1 MAHLILF
8 SDANFQGD
16 HKHILD
22 ATQTL
27 AYVDDGECIAD
38 CEWPHSVSS
47 VVILSGNWQFF
58 AQDNFEDP
66 YEVVLG
72 PGLYRFVN
80 TYKLENDNIRS
91 LQPVDDGPTIPG
103 EPLTSFITLFEHVNF
118 RGNHIHLVEAQADLD
133 SSFDFAGTTSSLV
146 VELGNWSFYSDTEF
160 DGSYPDQ
167 PVVGPGIYPAT
178 TDIGIGN
185 DSIVSLQ
192 PVDDPATVSNSVDN
206 HVILFR
212 WISFFGPHRHVVA
225 PEPNLN
231 ADDDDDFNDAVESLA
246 ILVGSWWLYSD
257 AGFSGLYKDDA
268 LPPGNYPYIDQV
280 GLKDDDMSSLRPVVD
295 VPVTTGDP
303 IVGEIILFRDVNF
316 GGPHKHVVNA
326 EQNLNA
332 DDDDDFNDAVSS
344 FVIIQGNWKFYRNA
358 GFDDDYPAVLGPG
371 LYPWVESVK
380 IRNDDISSVQVV
392 DAEPNIPPGAPLTA
406 HMALFQHQSLR
417 GDHRHVFQEVDS
429 FYTLDDVPPP
439 SPNNPDLSFDNQA
452 SSMMVFLGNWQ
463 TFADQGLGNVFPPIL
478 GPGIYSQLP
487 QGIDN
492 DAISSVM
499 PTGLSPTASGSPMLG
514 HIILFENGQLH
525 GDHKHIFNAEPD
537 LNNDEDDSFNDET
550 SSLVVYPNAA
560 WDVKWKLYR
569 DSDYQARFDVILGA
583 GRFPSLG
590 PTNIT
595 NDALSSLEL
604 AGDRYDFTGEVTV
617 NIKSGSFPGPITH
630 DVSITFI
637 FLPDTMAL
645 LLETPFD
652 PFDGPSDSTISLV
665 NAGTGSM
672 LPDGTLTLPAVQIKV
687 TVSVGVTNID
697 VADIVFD
704 LTTGHVD
711 SPNSDFHDTGTPRD
725 PSTGAIRLVGAGRS
739 NDDDFLVAL
748 EGNLVKE

>member
-8 SDANFQGD
+8 SDANFLGD
-16 HKHILD
+16 HKHVLD
-22 ATQTL
+22 ATETL
-27 AYVDDGECIAD
+27 RFVEDDECVAD
-38 CEWPHSVSS
+38 CEWPSSVSS
-47 VVILSGNWQFF
+47 IVILSGNWQFF
-58 AQDNFEDP
+58 ADDNFQNP

-80 TYKLENDNIRS
+80 IFKLVNDRIRS
-91 LQPVDDGPTIPG
+91 LQPVDDAPTLQG
-103 EPLTSFITLFEHVNF
+103 DPLTAFVTLFEHVNF
-118 RGNHIHLVEAQADLD
+118 RGNHVHLVEAQTDLD
-133 SSFDFAGTTSSLV
+133 SSVDFAGATSSLV

-160 DGSYPDQ
+160 DGSYPGQ
-167 PVVGPGIYPAT
+167 PVVGPGIYVAT

-212 WISFFGPHRHVVA
+212 FISFFGPHRHVVA

-246 ILVGSWWLYSD
+246 ILAGSWWFYSD

-268 LPPGNYPYIDQV
+268 FPPGNYPYIDQV
-280 GLKDDDMSSLRPVVD
+280 GIKDDDMSSLRPVVD
-295 VPVTTGDP
+295 IAVTTGDP

-316 GGPHKHVVNA
+316 GGPHKHLVNA

-358 GFDDDYPAVLGPG
+358 GFSDDYPAVLGPG

-380 IRNDDISSVQVV
+380 IRNDDISSLQVV
-392 DAEPNIPPGAPLTA
+392 DAEPNIPPGAPVAA
-406 HMALFQHQSLR
+406 HMVLFEHQSFR
-417 GDHRHVFQEVDS
+417 GEHRHVFEEVDS
-429 FYTLDDVPPP
+429 FYVLDDVPPP
-439 SPNNPDLSFDNQA
+439 SPNNTDLSFDNKA

-463 TFADQGLGNVFPPIL
+463 TFADQSLSKGFPAIL
-478 GPGIYSQLP
+478 GPGLYSELP
-487 QGIDN
+487 HGIDN
-492 DAISSVM
+492 DAISSVT
-499 PTGLSPTASGSPMLG
+499 PTSLPTTVSGSPLLG
-514 HIILFENGQLH
+514 HTILFENGQLH
-525 GDHKHIFNAEPD
+525 GDHKHIFNSEPD

-569 DSDYQARFDVILGA
+569 DSGYKARFDVVLGA
-583 GRFPSLG
+583 GRFPSLT
-590 PTNIT
+590 PTNIV
-595 NDALSSLEL
+595 NDELSSLEL
-604 AGDRYDFTGEVTV
+604 AGDRYDFTGQVTV
-617 NIKSGSFPGPITH
+617 NIKSGSFPDPITH
-630 DVSITFI
+630 DVTITFI

-672 LPDGTLTLPAVQIKV
+672 LPDGTFTLPAVQIKV
-687 TVSVGVTNID
+687 TVSVLD
-697 VADIVFD
+697 LADILFD

-711 SPNSDFHDTGTPRD
+711 SPNNDFHDTGTPRD

-739 NDDDFLVAL
+739 NGDDFLVVL